1 MKMLN
6 NKQYELVPAYGK
18 LIQGLQQ
25 YWLLSPEPIQISAWL
40 RDERAFVVT
49 DYDVEDWDY
58 AEGERAVPLHDPE
71 FHVIVSGTYRIE
83 LKPPTNGNLW
93 VEQREVW
100 FEEPFEI
107 DVEMTPEEIK
117 KTEEYLDAFWKKVNA
132 EPFFAEN

>member
-1 MKMLN
+1 MKSLN
-6 NKQYELVPAYGK
+6 EKQYEYVPCYGK
-18 LIQGLQQ
+18 LIQGEQE
-25 YWLLSPEPIQISAWL
+25 YWLLSPVPLQLDSWM
-40 RDERAFVVT
+40 RDERAFLVT
-49 DYDVEDWDY
+49 KYAPSDYIPGDNNV
-58 AEGERAVPLHDPE
+58 ALFPPE

-83 LKPPTNGNLW
+83 LKPPTNGYLW

-117 KTEEYLDAFWKKVNA
+117 KTEEYLDVFWKRVNA